1 MKRFVLAP
9 LLLAVAIT
17 CDSPSPAPVVTA
29 VQNRSFINVDG
40 PNLMSRLESAVR
52 QGSAQQK
59 RFWAAYTFDV
69 RSGVA
74 FDAVIRGSGGST
86 TIINGGWVNANF
98 ETRNLGVF
106 LLHETDGRSI
116 VRAEIYNLDRQ
127 REYAGYPVYWLG
139 RGGNEESLNLLRG
152 LIGAARST
160 EAAERLTDAIGAH
173 DDPRVAAILKDLIRN
188 SAVERVRTTAVSWL
202 GHLPGETPFLAG
214 LVRDEREI
222 LAVRKE
228 AADAIGES
236 QDSGALALLQNL
248 YRSITHR
255 EVKREILEAF
265 ADERSESE
273 AVNFLIE
280 VAEREPDRELRRE
293 AIEGLGEKRDARSLQ
308 ALEKIANNA
317 DAGGELQR
325 AAIEAIGE
333 RPEDEALPLLKKI
346 AKSHPKT
353 EVRREA
359 VERLSELPG
368 QMPLMV
374 ELARNESES
383 LDLRRT
389 AIEAIAESETGD
401 GTSTL
406 KQLYTA
412 ISNRELKRE
421 IIESFEDC
429 EDRKA
434 AIDFLLGV
442 ARADSDRQLR
452 EQAFSTLGGMND
464 DRALDALAQLY
475 DSERNEESK
484 AGILSALGD
493 SESDRALKK
502 LMQVAKSDP
511 SLKLRKKAIALL
523 SERDDPEAVKF
534 LEGGHRGQCGR
545 TGSYAPRRTPPPR
558 RARPAAGE
566 AALVRGCPSRAA
578 QGFGSCP
585 GSRG

>member
-17 CDSPSPAPVVTA
+17 CDSPSPAPVVKA

-40 PNLMSRLESAVR
+40 PNLTSRLESAIR
-52 QGSAQQK
+52 QGSSQQK
-59 RFWAAYTFDV
+59 HFWAAYTFDV

-106 LLHETDGRSI
+106 LLYEPDGRSI

-152 LIGAARST
+152 LIGAARSA

-173 DDPRVAAILKDLIRN
+173 DDTRVAGVLKDLIR
-188 SAVERVRTTAVSWL
+188 SSSVERVRTTAVSWL

-214 LVRDEREI
+214 LVRDERES

-236 QDSGALALLQNL
+236 PDSGALALLQNL
-248 YRSITHR
+248 YRAITHR
-255 EVKREILEAF
+255 EVKREILDAF
-265 ADERSESE
+265 ADDRSESG
-273 AVNFLIE
+273 AVTFLIE

-293 AIEGLGEKRDARSLQ
+293 AIEGLGEKRDSRSLQ
-308 ALEKIANNA
+308 ALEKIANSA

-346 AKSHPKT
+346 VRSHPKT

-359 VERLSELPG
+359 IERLGELPG
-368 QMPLMV
+368 QMPLLV

-383 LDLRRT
+383 PDLRRT
-389 AIEAIAESETGD
+389 AIEAIAESETSD
-401 GTSTL
+401 ATSTL

-421 IIESFEDC
+421 IIESFEEC
-429 EDRKA
+429 EDRKT
-434 AIDFLLGV
+434 AIDFLLSV

-475 DSERNEESK
+475 DAERNDESK
-484 AGILSALGD
+484 AEILSALGD
-493 SESDRALKK
+493 SESTRALKQ

-511 SLKLRKKAIALL
+511 SLKLRKKAISLL

-534 LEGGHRGQCGR
+534 LEGLIR
-545 TGSYAPRRTPPPR
+545 
-558 RARPAAGE
+558 
-566 AALVRGCPSRAA
+566 
-578 QGFGSCP
+578 
-585 GSRG
+585 